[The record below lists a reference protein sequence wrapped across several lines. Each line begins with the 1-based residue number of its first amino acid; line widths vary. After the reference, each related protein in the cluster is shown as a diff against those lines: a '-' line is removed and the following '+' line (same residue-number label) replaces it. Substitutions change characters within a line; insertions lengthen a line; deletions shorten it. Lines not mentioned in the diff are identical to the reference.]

1 MKQFRSFF
9 FFPFLIISFFYLTG
23 CGGGG
28 TNLPNTDAGNIPD
41 WYLKK
46 PEDPNYLYQSATD
59 VSQDM
64 QTSVDK
70 AMASCRSQLT
80 LEIQTRMDALV
91 KKFAEE
97 IGQGENSTFLSQF
110 TNTTKQVASNTISGA
125 KEKKKQVTR
134 EGNKFRA
141 YVLLEYPI
149 GAANKALMD
158 ALKKNEEAV
167 TRFRSSQSYEE
178 LEREVEKLNKQ

>member
-1 MKQFRSFF
+1 MKKFQFLLS
-9 FFPFLIISFFYLTG
+9 IAIVAFFYFTG
-23 CGGGG
+23 CSSS
-28 TNLPNTDAGNIPD
+28 TNLQNTGEGDMPEWFLN
-41 WYLKK
+41 K
-46 PEDPNYLYQSATD
+46 PQDPNYIYQSATD

-64 QTSVDK
+64 QTAVDK
-70 AMASCRSQLT
+70 AMASCRSQLS
-80 LEIQTRMDALV
+80 LEITARMDALV

-110 TNTTKQVASNTISGA
+110 TTTTKQVASNTIAGA
-125 KEKKKQVTR
+125 KEKQKSVLKD
-134 EGNKFRA
+134 GNKFRA

-158 ALKKNEEAV
+158 ALAQNKEAY
-167 TRFRSSQSYEE
+167 TRFQASKSFDE